1 MRSGVAVITAQPAA
15 RMAGTL
21 IGELTGRT
29 QCDCIDL
36 PCRPTGQPDSLRIG
50 SQAVFSQGWLTGP
63 DVSSMGFNSGI
74 GASDEA
80 TDITA
85 GAVYSTDGTMA
96 FGIRARKRWLD
107 GTDILL
113 ENGRS
118 TDFGPRVTLH
128 YFAETLPLL
137 ASVSTSYSHF
147 VVHERRDR

>member
-29 QCDCIDL
+29 QFDSN
-36 PCRPTGQPDSLRIG
+36 RPAHVAQLGNLILFGFG

-63 DVSSMGFNSGI
+63 DGSSMGFSSGI

-85 GAVYSTDGTMA
+85 GAVFNRWYDG
-96 FGIRARKRWLD
+96 FR
-107 GTDILL
+107 
-113 ENGRS
+113 N
-118 TDFGPRVTLH
+118 
-128 YFAETLPLL
+128 
-137 ASVSTSYSHF
+137 
-147 VVHERRDR
+147 